1 MDDPA
6 ESGRHLPVR
15 RDDLKRSRD
24 ASDHQGWIIQLVRMW
39 RKHQSLAR
47 FEEDELISIA
57 FIESDDLLKRKYN
70 PEISTASY
78 FLSKFL
84 FSRVQYRALTLL
96 EGNRKRPTGWI
107 QSVVFSTE
115 QIETG
120 MHIDKGD
127 SPVENVIWD
136 DLVESVHPDV
146 KSALVRIGQGQTIDE
161 ILAEDMDMP
170 LFEYLGRHGSFS
182 ESKRELLSILK
193 SELRRLTR

>member
-1 MDDPA
+1 
-6 ESGRHLPVR
+6 
-15 RDDLKRSRD
+15 
-24 ASDHQGWIIQLVRMW
+24 MW